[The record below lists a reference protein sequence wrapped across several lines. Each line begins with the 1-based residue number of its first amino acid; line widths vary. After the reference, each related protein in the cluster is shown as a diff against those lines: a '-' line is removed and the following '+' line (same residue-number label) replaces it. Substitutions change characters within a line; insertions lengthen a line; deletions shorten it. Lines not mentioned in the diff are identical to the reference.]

1 MTVVEFFDKVSIDNM
16 VSCITMEP
24 DKIIFIGDKKTM
36 NKYKEHYERFL
47 RRKKLDIEL
56 EYVNINR
63 NSISNVVGILEK
75 IVLEDDYCVFDL
87 TGGEDLVLVAMGI
100 VYERYKDEK
109 QIQMHRFNIS
119 TGSIFDCDSDGIIP
133 YEGEP
138 EITVEDNISLYGGT
152 LMRNSKYDTHLW
164 HLTDEFVDDVMALW
178 HLCKR
183 NPGRWNAMINT
194 VAAVISLDSGENGL
208 YLTASRTEIANKMKK
223 KGQEFAWV
231 EDVADELVKLGVIA
245 GLEDSGEY
253 ISFAIKD
260 HQIKRLL
267 RKSGTI
273 LEVAILILS
282 LTCKD
287 PEGNAVYTDAETG
300 VYIDWDAMIHT
311 GSESIKDTVNEVDVV
326 LMHGLQP
333 VFISCKNGR
342 VEDEEL
348 YKIKAVAERFGGP
361 YVKTVLVC
369 SYMGNVPEES
379 KIHIRQRA
387 KDMDIDVIE
396 GVHEIS
402 DDDIRKKL
410 RKIVL

>member
-47 RRKKLDIEL
+47 RKKQLDIEL
-56 EYVNINR
+56 EYININR

-152 LMRNSKYDTHLW
+152 LMRNSKYDTRLW

-194 VAAVISLDSGENGL
+194 VAAVISLNSGDDSL

-231 EDVADELVKLGVIA
+231 EDVADELVELGVLA

-260 HQIKRLL
+260 NQIRRLL
-267 RKSGTI
+267 SKSGTI

-287 PEGNAVYTDAETG
+287 SEGKAVYTDAETG

-311 GSESIKDTVNEVDVV
+311 GSESIRDTVNEVDVV

-387 KDMDIDVIE
+387 KDMDIHVIE
-396 GVHEIS
+396 GVNEIS

>member
-36 NKYKEHYERFL
+36 SKYKEHYERFL

>member
-138 EITVEDNISLYGGT
+138 EITVEDNIALYGGT

-164 HLTDEFVDDVMALW
+164 HLTDEFVSDVMALW

>member
-36 NKYKEHYERFL
+36 NKYKSHYENFIRK
-47 RRKKLDIEL
+47 KKLDVTL
-56 EYVNINR
+56 EYININR

-164 HLTDEFVDDVMALW
+164 QLTDEFVDDVMALW

>member
-253 ISFAIKD
+253 ISFAI
-260 HQIKRLL
+260 
-267 RKSGTI
+267 T
-273 LEVAILILS
+273 LS
-282 LTCKD
+282 
-287 PEGNAVYTDAETG
+287 
-300 VYIDWDAMIHT
+300 
-311 GSESIKDTVNEVDVV
+311 
-326 LMHGLQP
+326 
-333 VFISCKNGR
+333 
-342 VEDEEL
+342 
-348 YKIKAVAERFGGP
+348 
-361 YVKTVLVC
+361 TVLL
-369 SYMGNVPEES
+369 P
-379 KIHIRQRA
+379 
-387 KDMDIDVIE
+387 
-396 GVHEIS
+396 IS
-402 DDDIRKKL
+402 SVSL
-410 RKIVL
+410 

>member
-36 NKYKEHYERFL
+36 NKYKSHYENFIRK
-47 RRKKLDIEL
+47 KKLDVTL
-56 EYVNINR
+56 EYININR
-63 NSISNVVGILEK
+63 NSIANVVGILEK

-138 EITVEDNISLYGGT
+138 EISVEDNVALYGGT

-194 VAAVISLDSGENGL
+194 VSAVIDINEDDEL
-208 YLTASRTEIANKMKK
+208 YLTASRTEIADRMKK
-223 KGQEFAWV
+223 KNQELAWI
-231 EDVADELVKLGVIA
+231 EELADELVSLGVIA

-253 ISFAIKD
+253 ISFAVKD
-260 HQIKRLL
+260 EQIKRLFG
-267 RKSGTI
+267 KSGTI

-287 PEGNAVYTDAETG
+287 SEGNAVFTDAETG
-300 VYIDWDAMIHT
+300 VYIDWDAMIHYA
-311 GSESIKDTVNEVDVV
+311 SESIKDTVNEVDVV

-369 SYMGNVPEES
+369 SYMGNVSEDS
-379 KIHIRQRA
+379 KEYIRQRA

-410 RKIVL
+410 RRIVS